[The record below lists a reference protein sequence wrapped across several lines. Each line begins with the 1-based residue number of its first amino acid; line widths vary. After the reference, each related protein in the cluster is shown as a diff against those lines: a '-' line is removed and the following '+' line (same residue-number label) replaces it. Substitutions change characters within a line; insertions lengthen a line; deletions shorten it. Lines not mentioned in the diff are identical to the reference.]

1 VFLQFSAASH
11 ILRVKCAEMAGD
23 IPEQAAYKI
32 FSIER
37 RVVWPT
43 L

>member
-1 VFLQFSAASH
+1 
-11 ILRVKCAEMAGD
+11 MAGD